1 MLRVSGSV
9 QEENFSRLREAF
21 SQAVDILVANE
32 KKLRLTN

>member
-9 QEENFSRLREAF
+9 QEETFPALREAF

-32 KKLRLTN
+32 KKLRQKN